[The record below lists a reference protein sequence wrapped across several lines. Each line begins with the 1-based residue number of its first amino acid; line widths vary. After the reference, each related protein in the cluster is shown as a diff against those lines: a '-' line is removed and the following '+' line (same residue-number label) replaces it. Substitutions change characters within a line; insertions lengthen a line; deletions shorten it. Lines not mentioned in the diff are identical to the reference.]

1 MTAELIIQYPRRHM
15 IRYKR
20 IVPITANGAQNAYN
34 PLPNGNG
41 VPVAPVNTTAANPPP
56 PPPPPPQPEPE
67 KNLVVDWNGPGG

>member
-1 MTAELIIQYPRRHM
+1 M

-41 VPVAPVNTTAANPPP
+41 VPAAPVNTTAANPPP

-67 KNLVVDWNGPGG
+67 KSASSHHSSCPPFLISS